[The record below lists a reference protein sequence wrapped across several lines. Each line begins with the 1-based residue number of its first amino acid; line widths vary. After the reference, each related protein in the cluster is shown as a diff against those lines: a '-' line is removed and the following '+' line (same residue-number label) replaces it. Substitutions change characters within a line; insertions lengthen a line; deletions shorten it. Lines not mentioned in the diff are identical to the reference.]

1 MALEDGVTI
10 AECLERAKTLE
21 DIPTALQKYQGIR
34 KPRCK
39 LVQDWGASAAKIA
52 TLPDGKEQEERDRMY
67 KAHNNHIQQKPWG
80 GVHIDEI
87 PEDGIKSKNW
97 FAWLRGHDA
106 IAFVSASQDHSFK
119 TSKRIQS

>member
-1 MALEDGVTI
+1 LRTGVTL
-10 AECLERAKTLE
+10 AECLERAKTPE
-21 DIPTALQKYQGIR
+21 DIH

-39 LVQDWGASAAKIA
+39 VVQDWSASAAKIA

-67 KAHNNHIQQKPWG
+67 KAHNNHIQQKPWD

-97 FAWLRGHDA
+97 ASWLRLA
-106 IAFVSASQDHSFK
+106 RA
-119 TSKRIQS
+119 